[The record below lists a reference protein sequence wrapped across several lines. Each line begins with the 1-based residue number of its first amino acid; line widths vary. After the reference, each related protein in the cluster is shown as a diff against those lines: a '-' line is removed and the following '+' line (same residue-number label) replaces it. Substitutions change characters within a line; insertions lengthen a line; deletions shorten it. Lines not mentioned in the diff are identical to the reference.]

1 MHLLA
6 LVTDAYGGRGG
17 IAKFN
22 RDMLAGISAH
32 ESVGRV
38 TVVPRG
44 VEEEVVGV
52 PEKVA
57 FVRESAGSIAR
68 YARVAGRL
76 SVTRRYDGVICGHI
90 NLLPFARLAALRSR
104 CPLLLVIHGI
114 DAWQPT
120 GRRAVDMFVRGID
133 AFVAVSDFTR
143 HRFSAWSGV
152 PVEKGIVVPNCI
164 ERERYG
170 PGPRNEAL
178 LERYGLHGQTVIMTL
193 GRMSSLE
200 RYKGFDEVL
209 DVLPAL
215 AREIPDLAYLV
226 VGDGDDRKRLERK
239 AHNIGMGDRVRFA
252 GYIPE
257 EEKADHYRL
266 ADAFVMPGSGE
277 GFGIVYLE
285 ALACGVPVV
294 ASSRD
299 ASQEAVL
306 GGELG
311 AVVDPR
317 NREELLS
324 GIRGALARGRGEVP
338 ERLSFFDFE
347 RFKERWGHVVDA
359 TFAAPAGLDSSN
371 REPEQ

>member
-1 MHLLA
+1 
-6 LVTDAYGGRGG
+6 
-17 IAKFN
+17 
-22 RDMLAGISAH
+22 MLAGISAH

-311 AVVDPR
+311 CGR
-317 NREELLS
+317 RSTES
-324 GIRGALARGRGEVP
+324 GGTTEWHPRGAARGRGEVP

-359 TFAAPAGLDSSN
+359 TFAALPASIVEPVSRSSN
-371 REPEQ
+371 RMIDVLKKLSYLLSRP

>member
-1 MHLLA
+1 MHLICFL
-6 LVTDAYGGRGG
+6 TDAYGGRGG

-22 RDMLAGISAH
+22 RDMLASVIAH
-32 ESVGRV
+32 ESVERI
-38 TVVPRG
+38 TVLPRG
-44 VEEEVVGV
+44 VEETQGDIPAGIRFV
-52 PEKVA
+52 PEA
-57 FVRESAGSIAR
+57 AGTIAR
-68 YARVAGRL
+68 YASASARFGL
-76 SVTRRYDGVICGHI
+76 RRKFDGVICGHI
-90 NLLPFARLAALRSR
+90 NLLPMARAAALRSR
-104 CPLLLVIHGI
+104 CPLLLVIHGV

-120 GRRAVDMFVRGID
+120 GRRSVDRLVRGID

-143 HRFSAWSGV
+143 YRFSAWSGV
-152 PVEKGIVVPNCI
+152 PVERGTVVPNCI
-164 ERERYG
+164 DRSLYG
-170 PGPRNEAL
+170 VGPQNADL
-178 LERYGLHGQTVIMTL
+178 LDRYGLRDQTVIMTL

-215 AREIPDLAYLV
+215 AREIPDIAYLI

-266 ADAFVMPGSGE
+266 ADAFVMPGYGE

-285 ALACGVPVV
+285 ALACGIPVV

-306 GGELG
+306 AGELG
-311 AVVDPR
+311 QVVDPK
-317 NREELLS
+317 NREDLIE
-324 GIRGALARGRGEVP
+324 GIRRTLARGRGQVP
-338 ERLSFFDFE
+338 EGLSYFDFE
-347 RFKERWGHVVDA
+347 RFKERWGEVV
-359 TFAAPAGLDSSN
+359 
-371 REPEQ
+371 EQVFVANGVKA